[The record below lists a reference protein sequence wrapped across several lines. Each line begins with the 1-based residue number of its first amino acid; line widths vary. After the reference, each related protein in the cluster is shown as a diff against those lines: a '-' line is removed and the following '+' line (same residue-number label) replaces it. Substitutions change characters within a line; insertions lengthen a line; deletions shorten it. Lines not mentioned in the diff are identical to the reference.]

1 MEDPVS
7 FFSRGS
13 LLFLLGAAM
22 AFSAP
27 SDTLPLPSVL
37 KGDSVPWFAVRTG
50 ESGENPFTRSSL
62 LGLVKPGT
70 KRVAFVYFATW
81 CLPCREGMTRLSA
94 QKENL
99 DRHGIQVFLVNIG
112 ERDLKKVSE
121 WVKLAGASDWP
132 IVFDFFGRLTT
143 GFGLVSEGKEVSLP
157 RILLMDSH
165 LKPLR
170 LFCTEGDDWP
180 SVLWEK

>member
-1 MEDPVS
+1 MEDLVNHL
-7 FFSRGS
+7 SRGLLLS
-13 LLFLLGAAM
+13 LLGVAM
-22 AFSAP
+22 AFCAP
-27 SDTLPLPSVL
+27 SETLPLPSVL
-37 KGDSVPWFAVRTG
+37 KGDSIPWFAVRTG
-50 ESGENPFTRSSL
+50 ESGERPFTRSTL

-81 CLPCREGMTRLSA
+81 CLPCREGMTKLSA

-99 DRHGIQVFLVNIG
+99 KSHGIQLVLVNIG
-112 ERDLKKVSE
+112 ERDLKKVGE
-121 WVKLAGASDWP
+121 WVRLAGVSDWP
-132 IVFDFFGRLTT
+132 IAFDFFGRLTT

-170 LFCTEGDDWP
+170 LFCSEGDDWP